1 MTIRP
6 LRLRGEERERERN
19 LLSIQHVWHQ
29 GTTDNTFVSFLSIW
43 KCLFLC
49 SSQNTNGPFPPPF
62 LHPYRLERK
71 CTPSCLLFPFL
82 TSFHLIK
89 AFILLYN
96 RLTGQFLRVSSPTCS
111 VSAHSPV
118 CFNKFKPLQILN
130 WNFFTLYLQE
140 QAIKG
145 GCARKQNQMH

>member
-1 MTIRP
+1 MITP
-6 LRLRGEERERERN
+6 LCP
-19 LLSIQHVWHQ
+19 
-29 GTTDNTFVSFLSIW
+29 SFLYGNASF
-43 KCLFLC
+43 CAPT
-49 SSQNTNGPFPPPF
+49 SQNMNEPFPPTF

-89 AFILLYN
+89 AFLSFYCI
-96 RLTGQFLRVSSPTCS
+96 TGLQASFSVSSPTCS
-111 VSAHSPV
+111 VSAHSPI
-118 CFNKFKPLQILN
+118 CFNKFKPLQLLN